1 MPVAERSEERAA
13 LLGRLHRLCHEGRA
27 EVPARAP
34 AVATG
39 FPSLDAVLPGGGWP
53 AGAVTELLAA
63 EAGIGELSLV
73 LPALRQL
80 AKLRHIVFIA
90 PPHLPYA
97 PALWLAGLPLAR
109 LWLLQDVDVLNA
121 LWASEQLL
129 RCPQVGA
136 VLTWCAHLDER
147 RVRRLQLAA
156 ESGGTFSLL
165 YRPASA
171 ARQASPAALR
181 LRLQAQPHGLQV
193 EILKARGGHAHALVV
208 HPAAATAA

>member
-1 MPVAERSEERAA
+1 MPGAERSEARAA
-13 LLGRLHRLCHEGRA
+13 LLGQLRRACHGGRVD
-27 EVPARAP
+27 VPARTP
-34 AVATG
+34 AVDTG
-39 FPSLDAVLPGGGWP
+39 FPTLDAVLPGGGWP
-53 AGAVTELLAA
+53 AGAVTELLTE

-80 AKLRHIVFIA
+80 ARQRHIAFIA

-109 LWLLQDVDVLNA
+109 VLLLHEVDALNA

-136 VLTWCAHLDER
+136 VLTWCVHPDER

-156 ESGGTFSLL
+156 ESGGGLSLL
-165 YRPASA
+165 YRPVSA
-171 ARQASPAALR
+171 ARQPSPAALR
-181 LRLQAQPHGLQV
+181 LHLQPQQPGLRI
-193 EILKARGGHAHALVV
+193 EILKARGGRAHALVV

>member
-1 MPVAERSEERAA
+1 MQQFGRVA
-13 LLGRLHRLCHEGRA
+13 LHEGRA
-27 EVPARAP
+27 DVPARAP

-39 FPSLDAVLPGGGWP
+39 FPMLDAALPGGGWP
-53 AGAVTELLAA
+53 VGAVTELLVA

-80 AKLRHIVFIA
+80 ARQRHIVFIA

-97 PALWLAGLPLAR
+97 PALSLAGLPLAR
-109 LWLLQDVDVLNA
+109 VRLLREVDALNA

-156 ESGGTFSLL
+156 ENGGAVSLL
-165 YRPASA
+165 YRPVQA
-171 ARQASPAALR
+171 ARQSSPAALR
-181 LRLQAQPHGLQV
+181 LRLHAPAHGLHV